1 MGIIGDVRPGR
12 EGTAPEPRPAAGRD
26 PFFDNAKY
34 LAILLVAAGH
44 AIESLRDVPA
54 AHAVY
59 LFLYL
64 FHMPVFIVITGYLS
78 RNFGAARG
86 RTRKLVLGVGV
97 PYVVFEV
104 LYSVADRLLYG
115 GHLKITLL
123 APYWVMWFLMALFLW
138 RLSTPLWRQLRWP
151 LAAAVVI
158 SLLSGLDH
166 LADLQL
172 NRTLG
177 FLPFYV
183 LGLCLKPEHFT
194 LLRRPAVRVLAV
206 AVLLAGLAG
215 AFVAYRHIP
224 VEWAYWRDSNR
235 QLHAGTVTG
244 TLTRLGL
251 LAVSTALTT
260 AFLALV
266 PRRRTWF
273 TGLGSATLY
282 AYLLHGFAIMAA
294 RSAGWYGQRWLH
306 TVPGVAAAAA
316 AGVALA
322 TVLCTPPV
330 RRLAR
335 RVVEPDVGWAF
346 KPASFAGPAVSR
358 SRPHDHVG
366 R

>member
-1 MGIIGDVRPGR
+1 MSIIGLVRPPRAGATP
-12 EGTAPEPRPAAGRD
+12 GAAEPRAPGRRD

-44 AIESLRDVPA
+44 AIESLRDVPI

-78 RNFGAARG
+78 RNFGAARD

-138 RLSTPLWRQLRWP
+138 RLSTPLWRQIRWP
-151 LAAAVVI
+151 LVVAVVI

-183 LGLCLKPEHFT
+183 LGLCLTPEHFA
-194 LLRRPAVRVLAV
+194 LLKRPAVRALAV
-206 AVLLAGLAG
+206 MVLLAGLAG
-215 AFVAYRHIP
+215 AFAVYRHVP
-224 VEWAYWRDSNR
+224 VEWAYWRDGNR
-235 QLHAGTVTG
+235 QLHAGTVAG

-251 LAVSTALTT
+251 LAVSTALTA

-282 AYLLHGFAIMAA
+282 AYLLHGFVIMFA
-294 RSAGWYGQRWLH
+294 RSAGWYAAGWPH
-306 TVPGVAAAAA
+306 TAPGVATAGA
-316 AGVALA
+316 AGIVLA

-335 RVVEPDVGWAF
+335 RVVEPDVAWAF
-346 KPASFAGPAVSR
+346 KPAAPAAPR
-358 SRPHDHVG
+358 
-366 R
+366 